1 MNETESKW
9 KLPIVAAAWAGILV
23 AAFAIP
29 GCGGHGAG
37 EKHGKP
43 GAGAPTSSMPDRPPT
58 PVDIID
64 ARVEKVTDYR
74 DFTGR
79 TAPAHAVE
87 VRPRVSG
94 YLNQTPNRFPSSP
107 RPPSLPSSA
116 QGGPANRFPQAVAYS
131 QPFLV
136 QAKEGE
142 KVESGTPL
150 FEIDPRPYQFALEQA
165 RGNRMALEAQL
176 ERLQSELH
184 RLEKLKP
191 SNAISDTDL
200 ELAKANLHES
210 EGQYQTLLAAEKR
223 AELDL
228 EFTQIKAPISGILGR
243 SLINP
248 ENVVTADTSL
258 LTTIVSVAPI
268 HVYFD
273 IDEASFLQYRDLVR
287 AGKLPAASE
296 GSIPVSLA
304 LTNDATFPYQGRID
318 FQNNT
323 TDPGTGNTLIR
334 AEFANDQGL
343 LTPGLYGKVRVPFS
357 PPYEAVLVPTKCLAM
372 DQQGKYLM
380 VVDQNNIVHRRTV
393 EVGTTHGSYSVI
405 REGLMG
411 GEQVVYEG
419 LQKIRPQD
427 RVQPIPS
434 KEVPPLK
441 TERIGQ

>member
-9 KLPIVAAAWAGILV
+9 KRAIAGVACVGIL
-23 AAFAIP
+23 AASLAIT

-37 EKHGKP
+37 GKLGKP
-43 GAGAPTSSMPDRPPT
+43 GSGVPGASMPERPST
-58 PVDIID
+58 PVDTID
-64 ARVEKVTDYR
+64 AKVKQVTDYR

-79 TAPAHAVE
+79 TAPAHSVE

-107 RPPSLPSSA
+107 RPTSLAPSA
-116 QGGPANRFPQAVAYS
+116 QSIATDRFTRAVSYA
-131 QPFLV
+131 QPFIV

-142 KVESGTPL
+142 KIEAGTPL

-165 RGNRMALEAQL
+165 RGNRIALEAQL
-176 ERLQSELH
+176 ERLRSELN

-228 EFTQIKAPISGILGR
+228 EFTQIKAPIAGILGR

-248 ENVVTADTSL
+248 ENVVTADTTL

-273 IDEASFLQYRDLVR
+273 IDEASFLEYRDLVR

-304 LTNDATFPYQGRID
+304 LTNDATFPYHGRID

-334 AEFANDQGL
+334 AEFTNEQGL

-357 PPYEAVLVPTKCLAM
+357 APYEAVLVPTKCLAM

-380 VVDQNNIVHRRTV
+380 VVDQDNIVHRRTV

-405 REGLMG
+405 REGLMD

-427 RVQPIPS
+427 RVLPSPS
-434 KEVPPLK
+434 KEVPPLN